1 METDEIHKKETTER
15 EIPIEPLYEGDLSI
29 EDVQE
34 NPTLKPILEINKSY
48 IETQKLIN
56 NSVWKLNEEKQAI
69 NQLLELNPKYSETI
83 LMGKVQMLM
92 ANVEQIKFLMESQQ
106 KMLIKAI
113 QDMINNSK
121 GQVGELSRLQEEIEG
136 LLGQIE
142 YKKTEAK
149 NPEEQQ
155 EEAGK

>member
-69 NQLLELNPKYSETI
+69 NHLLELNPKYSETI